1 MFWETILFE
10 KKYFVIV
17 DLSQSHLKGLMS
29 TVCGLLQ
36 HSTYQLSLTGPLSK
50 ATQQQATKQ
59 PEKQA
64 DHLSTALEVKL
75 KVTSKKLFKN

>member
-1 MFWETILFE
+1 
-10 KKYFVIV
+10 
-17 DLSQSHLKGLMS
+17 MS

-36 HSTYQLSLTGPLSK
+36 HSTYQLSLTGPLCK
-50 ATQQQATKQ
+50 TAQQQATKQ
-59 PEKQA
+59 PEKQEKQA